1 MKEPDYAMK
10 IVASWMKIY
19 KLEGTKTRIDF
30 IYSSGKKE
38 TKQFS
43 YRQTF
48 GIHFRYIY
56 HVYNHNN
63 RRHMPIFLE
72 RTRATKLWPDR
83 NFAWYLAVS
92 EVNTALV
99 SGHFQSYGVVQPSLY
114 FSKNTIGVE
123 LRDSL

>member
-10 IVASWMKIY
+10 IVVSWMTIY

-56 HVYNHNN
+56 QVCNHNN
-63 RRHMPIFLE
+63 RRHMPILLE
-72 RTRATKLWPDR
+72 RKRATKLWPDL

-92 EVNTALV
+92 EVDTDLV
-99 SGHFQSYGVVQPSLY
+99 SGQFQSYGVVQPSLY

-123 LRDSL
+123 LGYNL